1 MNASDAALGPA
12 RRIVRRGLG
21 LSFLGLVGLAGVY
34 VLALGFTPIE
44 ARQGLAQKIFYLH
57 VPAAWSAL
65 LAFSLV
71 GLASLL
77 YLWLHDPRL
86 DRFAAAS
93 ANAGVVFSAVMLTTG
108 PIWAKPIW
116 GTWWTWDARL
126 TLTLFLFFL
135 FVGYLA
141 LRAAVHDPA
150 ERARFSAVVGILGM
164 LLVPFIHLSV
174 YLFRTLHPQPIVL
187 KPSAPSLPPEMLR
200 TLLISVAVFTVLY
213 LGFVMTRY
221 GLALAE
227 ELQEEGRDAG

>member
-1 MNASDAALGPA
+1 MSGAASARAFVRGGTAITLVALLA
-12 RRIVRRGLG
+12 
-21 LSFLGLVGLAGVY
+21 LAGVY
-34 VLALGFTPIE
+34 VLALGFTPLE

-65 LAFSLV
+65 LAYSLV
-71 GLASLL
+71 GLCSGL
-77 YLWLHDPRL
+77 YLWLNDRRL
-86 DRFAAAS
+86 DRFAASS
-93 ANAGVVFSAVMLTTG
+93 AEVGVAFGVVMLTTG

-141 LRAAVHDPA
+141 LRAALHDPS
-150 ERARFSAVVGILGM
+150 ERARFSAVVGVLGL

-174 YLFRTLHPQPIVL
+174 YLFRTLHPQPVVL
-187 KPSAPSLPPEMLR
+187 KPSAPSLPPELLR
-200 TLLISVAVFTVLY
+200 TLLISALV
-213 LGFVMTRY
+213 FVMLYVGLVTIRY

-227 ELQEEGRDAG
+227 DEREGSLDAA

>member
-1 MNASDAALGPA
+1 MTASAAALEPA
-12 RRIVRRGLG
+12 RRLVRRGLG
-21 LSFLGLVGLAGVY
+21 LSLLGLIGLAGVY

-71 GLASLL
+71 GVASIL
-77 YLWLHDPRL
+77 YLLLRDPRL

-93 ANAGVVFSAVMLTTG
+93 AHAGVAFSLVMLTTG

-141 LRAAVHDPA
+141 LRAAIHDPA

-200 TLLISVAVFTVLY
+200 TLLISVVVFTLLY
-213 LGFVMTRY
+213 LGFVMARY

-227 ELQEEGRDAG
+227 ELQEEERDAG